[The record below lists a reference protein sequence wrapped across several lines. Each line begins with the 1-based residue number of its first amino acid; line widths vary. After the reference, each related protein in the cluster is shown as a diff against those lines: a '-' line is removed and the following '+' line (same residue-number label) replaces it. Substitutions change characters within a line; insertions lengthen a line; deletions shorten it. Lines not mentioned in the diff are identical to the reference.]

1 MYHKSHNFEVYNLVF
16 LEFRVVQPLVSNSTT
31 FSLPQKETPHLLTIT
46 TTTPPKRTNT
56 QTSKENYIKHH
67 VKGNC

>member
-31 FSLPQKETPHLLTIT
+31 LSLPQKETPHLLTIT
-46 TTTPPKRTNT
+46 TSTPPPAPAIPV
-56 QTSKENYIKHH
+56 SL
-67 VKGNC
+67 GPLGLD